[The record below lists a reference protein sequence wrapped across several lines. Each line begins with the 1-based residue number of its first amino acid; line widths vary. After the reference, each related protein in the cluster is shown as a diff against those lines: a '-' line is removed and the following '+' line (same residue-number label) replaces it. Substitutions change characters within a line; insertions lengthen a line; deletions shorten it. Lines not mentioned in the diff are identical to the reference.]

1 MEAGQYC
8 TFVIHR
14 DGAVSACGKGSYG
27 RLGLGTSSS
36 QPVPCRLTFDQCR
49 TFRRVSSSKG
59 SDGHTLAL
67 TVDGQVYS
75 WGDGKPKLFDDGI
88 TAGLENVKYPVVVE
102 LEIGRGKSENWWRF
116 RETYWSWKTELQYLY
131 QADDLIAITL
141 LLQMVK
147 SGFTLRKVVFMY
159 S

>member
-75 WGDGKPKLFDDGI
+75 WGDGKFSVKLDSTTKVVMGI
-88 TAGLENVKYPVVVE
+88 IIVIIIKFRVRHS
-102 LEIGRGKSENWWRF
+102 RGK
-116 RETYWSWKTELQYLY
+116 
-131 QADDLIAITL
+131 
-141 LLQMVK
+141 
-147 SGFTLRKVVFMY
+147 MY
-159 S
+159 IGHDHLCVCVCLSVCPSPHSHTTARTWM

>member
-49 TFRRVSSSKG
+49 MFRQVSSSKG

-67 TVDGQVYS
+67 TVDGRVYS
-75 WGDGKPKLFDDGI
+75 WGDGK
-88 TAGLENVKYPVVVE
+88 LESDNSFRFVSFHLVNVLVVRS
-102 LEIGRGKSENWWRF
+102 GS
-116 RETYWSWKTELQYLY
+116 
-131 QADDLIAITL
+131 DL
-141 LLQMVK
+141 
-147 SGFTLRKVVFMY
+147 
-159 S
+159 

>member
-36 QPVPCRLTFDQCR
+36 QPAPCRLTFDQCR
-49 TFRRVSSSKG
+49 TFRHVSSSKG

-75 WGDGKPKLFDDGI
+75 WGDGMFKLSLKLQVTAVYSSVLI
-88 TAGLENVKYPVVVE
+88 TPWAIKKRAPF
-102 LEIGRGKSENWWRF
+102 IFS
-116 RETYWSWKTELQYLY
+116 
-131 QADDLIAITL
+131 ITL
-141 LLQMVK
+141 ANIDRF
-147 SGFTLRKVVFMY
+147 S
-159 S
+159 

>member
-14 DGAVSACGKGSYG
+14 DGAISACGKGSYG

-36 QPVPCRLTFDQCR
+36 QTVPCRLTFDQCH
-49 TFRRVSSSKG
+49 TFRHVSSSKG

-75 WGDGKPKLFDDGI
+75 WGDGNFNMKW
-88 TAGLENVKYPVVVE
+88 Y
-102 LEIGRGKSENWWRF
+102 
-116 RETYWSWKTELQYLY
+116 
-131 QADDLIAITL
+131 
-141 LLQMVK
+141 
-147 SGFTLRKVVFMY
+147 
-159 S
+159 

>member
-67 TVDGQVYS
+67 TVDGRVYS
-75 WGDGKPKLFDDGI
+75 WGDGK
-88 TAGLENVKYPVVVE
+88 LEFVIMQLK
-102 LEIGRGKSENWWRF
+102 
-116 RETYWSWKTELQYLY
+116 
-131 QADDLIAITL
+131 QA
-141 LLQMVK
+141 V
-147 SGFTLRKVVFMY
+147 FTLV
-159 S
+159 